1 VPGGLRVREIL
12 EGTVAA
18 DLASITGMNTP
29 TGLLIGGSW
38 SPGRAGVLPVI
49 DPATEETIAE
59 VAAATAEDALEA
71 VSAAHQALAGW
82 AATPPR
88 VRGECLRRAYEL
100 MIADTEALAK
110 LMVMENGKALRD
122 ARAEITYAAEFFRW
136 FAEEAVRIN
145 GMMTRAPSGAN
156 RILVQHQPVGVAVL
170 VTPWNFPAAMA
181 TRKIGPA
188 LAAGCTVVLKPAKE
202 TPLSAL
208 AVAAILSEAG
218 VPDGV
223 VNVVATS
230 SPGSVV
236 GAMLADPRVRKL
248 SFTGSTEVGRL
259 LLRTAADT
267 ITNCSMELG
276 GNAPFLVFGDADV
289 DAAVDGAMIA
299 KMRNG
304 GEACTAANRFYVHE
318 SVAGEFT
325 QKFAARLSALHV
337 GPGLDDGVDL
347 GPLVNADTRSK
358 VATLV
363 DEAARD
369 GGRVITGGSAPD
381 RRGYFYAPTV
391 LDDVPPT
398 AGILSE
404 EIFGP
409 VAPIVRFTHTDEA
422 IAMANSTEYGLV
434 SYLYTADL
442 RRALQVAEAL
452 EAGMVGIN
460 RGVVSDPAAPFGGVK
475 QSGLGREGGH
485 EGLLEFTETKYI
497 AVDW

>member
-1 VPGGLRVREIL
+1 M
-12 EGTVAA
+12 AA
-18 DLASITGMNTP
+18 DLASITGMTP
-29 TGLLIGGSW
+29 PTELLIGGRW
-38 SPGRAGVLPVI
+38 SPGRGGVLPVI
-49 DPATEETIAE
+49 DPATEDPIAE
-59 VAAATAEDALEA
+59 VANATPDDALDA
-71 VSAAHQALAGW
+71 VAAAHGALAGW

-100 MIADTEALAK
+100 MIADAEALAR

-122 ARAEITYAAEFFRW
+122 ARAEVTYAAEFFRW
-136 FAEEAVRIN
+136 FSEEAVRLA
-145 GMMTRAPSGAN
+145 GMVTTAPSGAN

-170 VTPWNFPAAMA
+170 VTPWNFPSAMA

-208 AVAAILSEAG
+208 AVAGILARAG

-223 VNVVATS
+223 VNVLPTQ
-230 SPGSVV
+230 SPGPVV

-259 LLRTAADT
+259 LLRGAADT
-267 ITNCSMELG
+267 VTNCSMELG
-276 GNAPFLVFGDADV
+276 GNAPFLVFGDADI

-304 GEACTAANRFYVHE
+304 GEACTAANRFYVHD
-318 SVAGEFT
+318 SVAAEFSA
-325 QKFAARLSALHV
+325 KLAARLSALEV
-337 GPGLDDGVDL
+337 GPGLDDGTDL
-347 GPLVNADTRSK
+347 GPLVNADTRDKVAGLVRAAASEGSK
-358 VATLV
+358 VV
-363 DEAARD
+363 
-369 GGRVITGGSAPD
+369 TGGSAPD
-381 RRGYFYAPTV
+381 RRGYYYIPTV
-391 LDDVPPT
+391 LDDVPVT
-398 AGILSE
+398 AGILNE

-409 VAPIVRFTHTDEA
+409 VAPIVRFTDTDQA
-422 IAMANSTEYGLV
+422 IKMANNTEYGLV
-434 SYLYTADL
+434 SYLYSADL
-442 RRALQVAEAL
+442 RRALQVADSL

>member
-1 VPGGLRVREIL
+1 M
-12 EGTVAA
+12 
-18 DLASITGMNTP
+18 TGIDAP
-29 TGLLIGGSW
+29 TELLIGGQW
-38 SPGRAGVLPVI
+38 SPGRAGVLEVI
-49 DPATEETIAE
+49 DPATEDPIAE
-59 VAAATAEDALEA
+59 VADATPDDALDA
-71 VSAAHQALAGW
+71 VAAAHEALAGW

-100 MIADTEALAK
+100 MISEAEPLAR

-136 FAEEAVRIN
+136 FAEEAVRID
-145 GMMTRAPSGAN
+145 GKLSVAPSGAN

-208 AVAAILSEAG
+208 AVAGLLGRAG

-223 VNVVATS
+223 VNVLPTTK
-230 SPGSVV
+230 PGPLV

-248 SFTGSTEVGRL
+248 SFTGSTEVGRT

-267 ITNCSMELG
+267 VTNCSMELG
-276 GNAPFLVFGDADV
+276 GNAPFLVFADADI
-289 DAAVDGAMIA
+289 DAAIEGAMIA

-304 GEACTAANRFYVHE
+304 GEACTAANRFYVHDA
-318 SVAGEFT
+318 VAAEFT
-325 QKFAARLSALHV
+325 QKLAARMAALSV
-337 GPGLDDGVDL
+337 GPGLQDGVDL
-347 GPLVNADTRSK
+347 GPLVNADTKSK

-363 DEAARD
+363 EEAAKD
-369 GGRVITGGSAPD
+369 GARTVTGGSAPD
-381 RRGYFYAPTV
+381 RRGYFYTPTV
-391 LDDVPPT
+391 LDEVSAT
-398 AGILSE
+398 AGILGE

-409 VAPIVRFTHTDEA
+409 VAPIVRFTDTDEA

-434 SYLYTADL
+434 SYLYTQDL